1 MTSFLNKK
9 DLHISKEF
17 ETKGYIIKDIE
28 DKLSLKKIQYFF
40 MNEIKKNLK
49 IKKDYSNL
57 SLLNNIHKFIKPKN
71 LNEFRLK
78 IINAMKSNKDFRK
91 LYYLTSKYYLET
103 LIGNELAM
111 QQRVNLSIQMPNDVS
126 SLLPVHSD
134 VWSGDSPFEIVVW
147 LPLVD
152 CYKTKTMYILPPKKN
167 KKINLSESKSSKN
180 IFEKIKKDV
189 VWPEV
194 KFGQVLIFNQMLAH
208 GNVVNLEK
216 ETRWSMNCRFK
227 SIFTPYGDKKL
238 GEFFEP
244 ITLRKASQL
253 GMKYKDSDNEKI

>member
-1 MTSFLNKK
+1 MKTFLDQK
-9 DLHISKEF
+9 DLNISKEF
-17 ETKGYIIKDIE
+17 ETRGYIIRDIE
-28 DKLSLKKIQYFF
+28 DKTSINKIQSFF
-40 MNEIKKNLK
+40 TNEIKKNLR
-49 IKKDYSNL
+49 IKKKISNL
-57 SLLNNIHKFIKPKN
+57 SLLNNIHKFIKRKD

-78 IINAMKSNKDFRK
+78 IMNSMKNNKEFRK

-111 QQRVNLSIQMPNDVS
+111 QQRVNLSIQMPKDIS

-134 VWSGDSPFEIVVW
+134 VWAGDSPFEIVVW

-167 KKINLSESKSSKN
+167 KKINLNELNSSKN
-180 IFEKIKKDV
+180 IFDKIKKDF
-189 VWPEV
+189 VWPKV

-227 SIFTPYGDKKL
+227 SIFTPYGDKKI

-244 ITLRKASQL
+244 ITLRKASEL
-253 GMKYKDSDNEKI
+253 GMKYKYSYNKKV